1 MSAKPYSVDD
11 LKYLMGRL
19 RDPQTGCPWDVK
31 QDFSTIVP
39 HTLEEAYEVADAI
52 ANQDWPHVEEELGDL
67 LFQVIFY
74 SQIGKERAY
83 FDFDSVVDVLVS
95 KLIRRHPH
103 VFPDGTL
110 SSERDPEV
118 TPEEAQIKG
127 RWDAIKA
134 EEKAAASKTEAG
146 EKRLLQD
153 VPHALPALSRAQKI
167 QKTVSKVGFDWPD
180 VTGVMDKIRE
190 ELQEVEEELE
200 AADPERLQHEVGD
213 LLFAVVNLARHV
225 GVNSEEALRTTNHRF
240 SQRFEIVEDILKQ
253 QGKPLTENEKAASM
267 EDMEAAWQ
275 EAKKRTENC

>member
-1 MSAKPYSVDD
+1 MSDKAYNLDD
-11 LKYLMGRL
+11 LKYLMSRL
-19 RDPQTGCPWDVK
+19 RDPESGCPWDVK
-31 QDFSTIVP
+31 QDFATIVP

-52 ANQDWPHVEEELGDL
+52 AKQDWPHVEEELGDL

-74 SQIGKERAY
+74 SQIGQERAY
-83 FDFDSVVDVLVS
+83 FDFDSVVNVLVT

-110 SSERDPEV
+110 HSQRDPGV
-118 TPEEAQIKG
+118 TPEEAEVQG
-127 RWDAIKA
+127 RWDKIK
-134 EEKAAASKTEAG
+134 ELEKSASGKATV
-146 EKRLLQD
+146 EKKSLLQD

-167 QKTVSKVGFDWPD
+167 QKTVSKVGFDWPEIS
-180 VTGVMDKIRE
+180 GVIDKIRE

-200 AADPERLQHEVGD
+200 AADQARLQHEVGD

-240 SQRFEIVEDILKQ
+240 EQRFEIVEDLLKQ
-253 QGKPLTENEKAASM
+253 QGKALSENESAATM

-275 EAKKRTENC
+275 KAKQHTS